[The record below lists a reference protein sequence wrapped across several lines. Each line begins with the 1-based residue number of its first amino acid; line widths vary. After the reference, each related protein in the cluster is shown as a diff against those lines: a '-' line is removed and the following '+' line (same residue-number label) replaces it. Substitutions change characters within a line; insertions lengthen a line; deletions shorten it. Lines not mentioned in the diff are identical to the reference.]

1 MQTIFSTEKLASHKN
16 YAFQNL
22 DKADFLFAH
31 ATKVLAERFKDIN
44 RVYKRAVILGDLYVD
59 QLAEALK
66 ETGKFEVIEIHSI
79 INETLGFEAQ
89 SQECLI
95 SFMDL
100 HHMNDL
106 PGVLIQARRALKPD
120 GIFMGAMIGGETLYE
135 AKQAFQEVELEKH
148 QGASMHFHPYADK
161 QQMGGLMQ
169 RAGFALPVIDSDVLD
184 VGYKTLAHLLEE
196 LDYMGEG
203 FALTEERPVYQDS
216 FLSDVEAAYRKKF
229 ADPFDAGRIQSS
241 FELVYLLGWS
251 PHDNQQKPLKPGS
264 AKHSLADTLDA
275 QEVIINAED

>member
-1 MQTIFSTEKLASHKN
+1 MQTIFSIEKLDAHKN
-16 YAFQNL
+16 YALENL
-22 DKADFLFAH
+22 DKADFLFSH

-44 RVYKRAVILGDLYVD
+44 RRYERAVILGELYTGK
-59 QLAEALK
+59 LKEALM
-66 ETGKFEVIEIHSI
+66 ETGKFDAIDIVSVD
-79 INETLGFEAQ
+79 NETLGFAAQ

-135 AKQAFQEVELEKH
+135 AKQTFQEIELEKH

-184 VGYKTLAHLLEE
+184 VSYKTLAQLLEE
-196 LDYMGEG
+196 LEYMGEG
-203 FALTEERPVYQDS
+203 FALTEEKPVYENS
-216 FLSDVEAAYRKKF
+216 FLSDVELAYRKKF
-229 ADPFDAGRIQSS
+229 ADAFDASRIQAS
-241 FELVYLLGWS
+241 FELIYLLGWS
-251 PHDNQQKPLKPGS
+251 PHENQQKPLKPGS
-264 AKHSLADTLDA
+264 AQKSLAKTLNA
-275 QEVIINAED
+275 EEVIINAQD